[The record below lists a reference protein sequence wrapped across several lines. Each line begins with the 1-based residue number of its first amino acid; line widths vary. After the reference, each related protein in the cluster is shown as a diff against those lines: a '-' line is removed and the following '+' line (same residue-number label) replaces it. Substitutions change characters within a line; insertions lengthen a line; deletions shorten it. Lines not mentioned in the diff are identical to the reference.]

1 MARIAGLTLRI
12 LKLKTTQPSCFY
24 AVQYLGF
31 LRTVFGN
38 IMAMQSATESD
49 NSFLSR
55 ARYPKG
61 REALKSILDA
71 TYEVVTKQGLSAASQ
86 EAIAQQ
92 ANVTKSAVR
101 HYFSTKE
108 ELLLAF
114 FTVGVE
120 RLEAIVEVQLHAS
133 SKSPREKLLG
143 IVSTHYD
150 WMNATDDVYY
160 FEAAAYWGR
169 HPEFGEMRE
178 RWYQRLIHHYKQSL
192 REVHPDWSSQRCDA
206 ASFQILTLV
215 LGGWATMGA
224 CRATHKNKNA
234 KELKDSLLDGIKLL
248 IG

>member
-1 MARIAGLTLRI
+1 MARIAGLILRI
-12 LKLKTTQPSCFY
+12 LKLKTTPLGCFY
-24 AVQYLGF
+24 AVQYLRF

-38 IMAMQSATESD
+38 IMAKQSATESD

-114 FTVGVE
+114 LPLALSGLR
-120 RLEAIVEVQLHAS
+120 RLLRPSCTPHLS
-133 SKSPREKLLG
+133 RPEK
-143 IVSTHYD
+143 
-150 WMNATDDVYY
+150 
-160 FEAAAYWGR
+160 
-169 HPEFGEMRE
+169 
-178 RWYQRLIHHYKQSL
+178 
-192 REVHPDWSSQRCDA
+192 RCL
-206 ASFQILTLV
+206 ASFLRTTT
-215 LGGWATMGA
+215 G
-224 CRATHKNKNA
+224 
-234 KELKDSLLDGIKLL
+234 
-248 IG
+248 